1 MEDFKTVTLNG
12 FDKNGEPELKI
23 FEDGHIEVMFNFM
36 PPLNGK
42 IEVEDEEFWDSFENI
57 LSTHLNVEV
66 LRDDRELFIIPKP
79 KKSTAKKLELY
90 LESYWEE

>member
-1 MEDFKTVTLNG
+1 MEDYKQISIKG
-12 FDKNGEPELKI
+12 FDKDGEPEVKV
-23 FEDGHIEVMFNFM
+23 FKDGHIEIMFNFM

-42 IEVEDEEFWDSFENI
+42 TEVEDEEFWDSFENV

-66 LRDDRELFIIPKP
+66 MREDREFFIIPKS

-90 LESYWEE
+90 LESYWEK